1 MIKFPHIHLF
11 RNVLAYVQ
19 HVNTDPEVP
28 EQYRVKKPVTWQGTV
43 KLHGSN
49 CGIVWDLAT
58 DTMTAQSR
66 EITLQPGEDYKGF
79 AMFAEA
85 NMDLIRGIFDD
96 ILLATFNDKRPI
108 KLALY
113 GEWVGAGVVS
123 RNKGSAVSQFD
134 PKHWA
139 LFAAAAVFE
148 EGEEPVMVSHVLD
161 AVRTGGRI
169 GNVPV
174 DGGLWSFTID
184 FADEASIKGGQEWV
198 DRWVALVDQQC
209 PYGEKHGLVGKGEG
223 IVWMPQ
229 GEYHGR
235 EDLMFKSKSEA
246 HSVVFEEKL
255 KRERPTVPEDVQ
267 EAITA
272 FVEATVT
279 QNRLE
284 QGIDALEQQGKAASK
299 RYTGDF
305 IKWLTA
311 DVERECALQLEDV
324 GLEWSQVSAAVT
336 TKGRE
341 YFLGRAT

>member
-1 MIKFPHIHLF
+1 MIKFPHISLF
-11 RNVLAYVQ
+11 RNVLAYVE

-28 EQYRVKKPVTWQGTV
+28 EQYRIKSPVTFKGTA

-58 DTMTAQSR
+58 DTLTAQSR
-66 EITLQPGEDYKGF
+66 QTTLTPGEDYKGF
-79 AMFAEA
+79 AAFVAEFESQV
-85 NMDLIRGIFDD
+85 RGMFDD
-96 ILLATFNDKRPI
+96 MLLATFNDRRPV

-113 GEWVGAGVVS
+113 GEWVGKGVVGK
-123 RNKGSAVSQFD
+123 NKGTAVSLFD

-148 EGEEPVMVSHVLD
+148 EGEEPVMVSHVLE
-161 AVRTGGRI
+161 AIRTEGRI
-169 GNVPV
+169 GNVPKS
-174 DGGLWSFTID
+174 GHWTITID
-184 FADEASIKGGQEWV
+184 FSDPASVASGLAYAQTWTDIV
-198 DRWVALVDQQC
+198 DKEC
-209 PYGEKHGLVGKGEG
+209 PYGARHGLEGKGEG

-235 EDLMFKSKSEA
+235 EDLMWKIKTEA
-246 HSVVFEEKL
+246 HSVVEEKL
-255 KRERPTVPEDVQ
+255 KRERPTVPEDGQ
-267 EAITA
+267 EAIAA

-279 QNRLE
+279 TNRLE
-284 QGIDALEQQGKAASK
+284 QGIDALEQQGKAATK

-311 DVERECALQLEDV
+311 DVERECALQLEDA
-324 GLEWSQVSAAVT
+324 GLEWGQVSAAVT

-341 YFLGRAT
+341 YFLGQAT